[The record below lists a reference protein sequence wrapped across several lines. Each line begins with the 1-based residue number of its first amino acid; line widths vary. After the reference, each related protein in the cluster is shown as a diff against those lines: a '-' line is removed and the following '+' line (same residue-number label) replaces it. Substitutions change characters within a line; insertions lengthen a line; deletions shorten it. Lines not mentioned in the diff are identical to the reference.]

1 MDCPKL
7 IVSNW
12 KEESISIQ
20 MCEFLRLKT
29 QDISI
34 FLPASLALQKYMAIM
49 FGLISW
55 YM

>member
-1 MDCPKL
+1 MDYPKL

-12 KEESISIQ
+12 KEESISILI
-20 MCEFLRLKT
+20 CEFHRLKT
-29 QDISI
+29 QKHLY
-34 FLPASLALQKYMAIM
+34 FLTASLAMQKYMAIM